1 LTSQS
6 GILRVLFLLTLALA
20 VVGCS
25 STSTV
30 QVRLPETDDD
40 EDKEITTALHCQSP
54 ENEEHLVTVLFE
66 RIQTEREVEGLPPLV
81 LNDTLNEVAETY
93 ACKMA
98 DEGFFDHIDPET
110 KSSPGQRVTESG
122 YEFISVGE
130 NLAAG
135 QRSVDD
141 VIEQWMASAG
151 HRANILGTAWRETG
165 IGVRLGGDFGVY
177 WVQVFADPL
186 EMEEVGAHGFV
197 DLIH

>member
-1 LTSQS
+1 
-6 GILRVLFLLTLALA
+6 
-20 VVGCS
+20 VV
-25 STSTV
+25 
-30 QVRLPETDDD
+30 
-40 EDKEITTALHCQSP
+40 
-54 ENEEHLVTVLFE
+54 VLFE
-66 RIQTEREVEGLPPLV
+66 RIQTEREIEGLPPLV
-81 LNDTLNEVAETY
+81 LNETLSAVAESY

-98 DEGFFDHIDPET
+98 DQGFFDHIDPET
-110 KSSPGQRVTESG
+110 KSSPGQRVTEAG

-141 VIEQWMASAG
+141 VIEQWMDSEG

-186 EMEEVGAHGFV
+186 EMDEVAAHGLV
-197 DLIH
+197 DLIQ